1 MNDGILR
8 LYTADEP
15 QDKRKKAKTMIK
27 ELSENENIPQSIK
40 EELRKLY
47 TMLSDEEYDRFSET
61 FGDTDKEMDIILEEL
76 EMLYH
81 LTDDIDT
88 EDSMEEGEF
97 GAYVILS
104 KSITDSNALWK
115 NIAMTLKEQWNIEV
129 QNIDSDTELYITQ
142 DGNTVEIHLED
153 AVIPP
158 ELIEMSRDVNYMIS
172 DDEEEQPYQSTI
184 VILSSEDYENTVALA
199 QLFVKVV
206 SACAMQENVT
216 GVLQNSVMYE
226 TEYYIKSADVMKQG
240 ILPMENLLWVHIM
253 ADDDAKTITAW
264 STGLECFG
272 RKEIEII
279 HSKKQPLKVVEFVMN
294 VANYLL
300 SENVDFEDGE
310 TIEWSSDEQFTVTFS
325 DGIYKTTNTMKIN
338 YYTD

>member
-1 MNDGILR
+1 MSDGILK

-15 QDKRKKAKTMIK
+15 LDKRNKAKTMIE

-40 EELRKLY
+40 EELKKLY
-47 TMLSDEEYDRFSET
+47 VMLSDEEYDKFSDT
-61 FGDTDKEMDIILEEL
+61 FSDADKEMDIILEEL

-81 LTDDIDT
+81 LLDDAGI

-97 GAYVILS
+97 GAYITLS
-104 KSITDSNALWK
+104 EKIADNNALLK
-115 NIAMTLKEQWNIEV
+115 NIALTLEKQWDIKVEKIN
-129 QNIDSDTELYITQ
+129 SDTELYITQ
-142 DGNTVEIHLED
+142 EGNTVEIHLED

-158 ELIEMSRDVNYMIS
+158 ELIAMSKDVNYMMS

-184 VILSSEDYENTVALA
+184 VVLSSETYDDTIALA

-206 SACAMQENVT
+206 SACAVQENVT

-226 TEYYIKSADVMKQG
+226 PEYYISSAEVMKQG
-240 ILPMENLLWVHIM
+240 ILPMENLLWVHIT
-253 ADDDAKTITAW
+253 ADDDDETITAW

-272 RKEIEII
+272 REEIEII
-279 HSKKQPLKVVEFVMN
+279 NSRKQPLKVVEFIMN
-294 VANYLL
+294 IANYLL
-300 SENVDFEDGE
+300 SENVYFENGE
-310 TIEWSSDEQFTVTFS
+310 TIEWVSDKQFTVTIS